1 MTRMVK
7 RLSQLEIDEISLVD
21 RPANQHG
28 LVAIAKNDQEDT
40 MPELYD
46 AEGTPVDI
54 SELEVGDFVYDEAG
68 NEYNYVITDDDDGD
82 DGDQYDDEDAYDDEL
97 VGVGK
102 GAAFGPLKAG
112 ERSLSR
118 AAHGKVSELI
128 NAGERGGK
136 RAKQYGRYGVA
147 RGRQVARRTGENL
160 NENKYAYGGVATA
173 GGAAGYGGGRV
184 KKSYGQEVL
193 ETLSKAVSTSER
205 DVVVSKAFDA
215 VEEIA
220 KRNDDLEEV
229 VGFLLEQRQL
239 DDYTEIAK
247 SYELPMEADALGGL
261 LQRAANV
268 LDQEDLEQLD
278 RILTGASTVNKAL
291 YEEVGYGGY
300 VESDALAAVYGAADQ
315 AVAKNAELGL
325 TREQAVTALFSANPE
340 AYDQYELEQNQR

>member
-68 NEYNYVITDDDDGD
+68 NEYNYVITDDDGD
-82 DGDQYDDEDAYDDEL
+82 DGEFDAEDYADEREYAE
-97 VGVGK
+97 VGK
-102 GAAFGPLKAG
+102 ATAFGPLKAG

-160 NENKYAYGGVATA
+160 NENKYAYGTVATA

-247 SYELPMEADALGGL
+247 SYELPMEADELGGL

-268 LDQEDLEQLD
+268 LDQDDLAALD